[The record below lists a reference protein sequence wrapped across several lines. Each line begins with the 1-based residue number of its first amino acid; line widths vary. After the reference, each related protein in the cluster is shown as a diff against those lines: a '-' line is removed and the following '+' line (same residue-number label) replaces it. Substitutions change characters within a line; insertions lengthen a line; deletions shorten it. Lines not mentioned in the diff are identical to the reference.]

1 MNTEDKQPKDDFVYF
16 NDEWNIKNDN
26 PLDKQ
31 TGKERIE
38 VLKKELIKN
47 NKPDGRRY
55 KK

>member
-1 MNTEDKQPKDDFVYF
+1 MESPKDKYVFF

-31 TGKERIE
+31 TDKERIE
-38 VLKKELIKN
+38 VLKKELIN
-47 NKPDGRRY
+47 NDKPDGRRY